1 MDNWSS
7 FFFSEL
13 HKAPIRKLVKRVN
26 QDFASGTIYP
36 PHKLVLN
43 AFCSCPYKDVKAII
57 VGQDPYHNPHQA
69 MGLSF
74 SVPDGEE
81 LPPSLNNIF
90 KEYQSDLGYP
100 FPKSGNLTSWTKNG
114 VMLLNSVLTVKYG
127 AAFSCAYDEYKIL
140 FNDVIR
146 FLNMR
151 EDKIVF
157 ILWGSS
163 AQSCLGL
170 IDQSYHHVI
179 MSAHP
184 SPLSAYHG
192 FFNSKPFT
200 KCNKY
205 LIDDKKAPIN
215 WKLD

>member
-7 FFFSEL
+7 FFFAEA
-13 HKAPIRKLVKRVN
+13 HKPEIRRLVKRVN
-26 QDFASGTIYP
+26 SDFNSATIYP
-36 PHKLVLN
+36 PHQKVLN
-43 AFCSCPYKDVKAII
+43 AFASCPYDKVKAVI
-57 VGQDPYHNPHQA
+57 VGQDPYHNPNQA

-74 SVPDGEE
+74 SVPSGQE

-90 KEYQSDLGYP
+90 KEYKEDLKYP
-100 FPKSGNLTSWTKNG
+100 FPTSGDLSKWTDNG

-146 FLNMR
+146 FLNRR
-151 EDKIVF
+151 EDKLVF

-163 AQSCLGL
+163 AQSCEKL
-170 IDQSYHHVI
+170 IDSSYHHVI
-179 MSAHP
+179 KSAHP

-192 FFNSKPFT
+192 FFGSKPFS
-200 KCNKY
+200 KCNEFLKGDNKKP
-205 LIDDKKAPIN
+205 ID
-215 WKLD
+215 WKLN